1 MAKKFLRKFW
11 SKFNQ
16 DDLQALLENTD
27 EDNES
32 QHKKPKTKKGQ
43 RKASIDEENVVQ
55 SKKKKISRRAT
66 IATIDM
72 TLLSKEDIQK
82 VQEMVLYQNLHAVG
96 L

>member
-16 DDLQALLENTD
+16 DDLQALLENT
-27 EDNES
+27 EDNE
-32 QHKKPKTKKGQ
+32 KPKTKKGQ
-43 RKASIDEENVVQ
+43 SIDKENVAQ
-55 SKKKKISRRAT
+55 SKKKKIDRRAT

-72 TLLSKEDIQK
+72 TLLSKEDSQR

>member
-11 SKFNQ
+11 SKFDQ

-27 EDNES
+27 EDNE
-32 QHKKPKTKKGQ
+32 KPKTKKGQ
-43 RKASIDEENVVQ
+43 SIDEENVVQ
-55 SKKKKISRRAT
+55 SKKKKIDRRAT

-72 TLLSKEDIQK
+72 TLLSKEDSQR

>member
-11 SKFNQ
+11 SKFDQ

-27 EDNES
+27 EDNE
-32 QHKKPKTKKGQ
+32 KPKTKKGQ
-43 RKASIDEENVVQ
+43 SIDEENVVQ
-55 SKKKKISRRAT
+55 SKKKKIGRRAT

>member
-11 SKFNQ
+11 SKFDQ

-27 EDNES
+27 EDNE
-32 QHKKPKTKKGQ
+32 KPKTKKGQ
-43 RKASIDEENVVQ
+43 RKVSIDEENVVQ

>member
-27 EDNES
+27 EDNE
-32 QHKKPKTKKGQ
+32 KPKTKKGQ
-43 RKASIDEENVVQ
+43 SIDEENVVQ
-55 SKKKKISRRAT
+55 SKKKKIGRRAT

>member
-16 DDLQALLENTD
+16 DDLQALLENT
-27 EDNES
+27 EDNE
-32 QHKKPKTKKGQ
+32 KPKTKKGQ
-43 RKASIDEENVVQ
+43 SIDEENVVQ
-55 SKKKKISRRAT
+55 SKKKKIGRRAT

-72 TLLSKEDIQK
+72 TLLSKEDSQR

>member
-11 SKFNQ
+11 SKFDQ

-27 EDNES
+27 EDNE
-32 QHKKPKTKKGQ
+32 KPKTKKGQ
-43 RKASIDEENVVQ
+43 SIDEENVVQ
-55 SKKKKISRRAT
+55 SKKKKIGRRAT

-72 TLLSKEDIQK
+72 TLLSKEDSQR

>member
-27 EDNES
+27 EDNE
-32 QHKKPKTKKGQ
+32 KPKTKKGQ
-43 RKASIDEENVVQ
+43 SIDEENVVQ

>member
-27 EDNES
+27 EDNEKS
-32 QHKKPKTKKGQ
+32 KTKKGQ
-43 RKASIDEENVVQ
+43 SIDEENVVQ
-55 SKKKKISRRAT
+55 SKKKKIGRRAT

-72 TLLSKEDIQK
+72 TLLSKEDSQR

>member
-27 EDNES
+27 EDNE
-32 QHKKPKTKKGQ
+32 KPKTKKGQ
-43 RKASIDEENVVQ
+43 SIDEENVVQ
-55 SKKKKISRRAT
+55 SKKKKIGRRAT

-72 TLLSKEDIQK
+72 TLLSKEDSQR